1 MKATVTQEFD
11 GAKDGA
17 IYPTKLKP
25 GDVIEGDL
33 ARVAVE
39 NKWAVEGE
47 PEKGEGADGT
57 AGGLPDGWAKMNAPN
72 MLALARRH
80 GAGDDVTTKA
90 HAVEYLKGVEAAGA
104 GA

>member
-1 MKATVTQEFD
+1 MKATVTKGFD

-17 IYPTKLKP
+17 IYPTTFKP
-25 GDVIEGDL
+25 GDVVEGDL
-33 ARVAVE
+33 ARVAVD
-39 NKWAVEGE
+39 NGWATEGE
-47 PEKGEGADGT
+47 PVKGNDDGT

>member
-17 IYPTKLKP
+17 IYPTRLKP

-33 ARVAVE
+33 ARVAVAQ
-39 NKWAVEGE
+39 KWATEGE
-47 PEKGEGADGT
+47 PAKGPETGQ
-57 AGGLPDGWAKMNAPN
+57 AGGLPDGWAKMNMPN
-72 MLALARRH
+72 MLALARRY
-80 GAGDDVTTKA
+80 GAGDDVTTRA
-90 HAVEYLKGVEAAGA
+90 HAVDYLNKVEAAGA